1 MRQPG
6 LHIPMEIDCVTLAV
20 KGELPADLDGTL
32 FRIGPD
38 GCMDQPGTGQPYVGA
53 LRIRH
58 GHAEWYRTRRVRTDA
73 VCRQTGELPSPGP
86 RRCSSDTTAEAII
99 GHGRQILALGDG
111 VLPYELTPDLGTKA
125 RCDFDATLTSGFSS
139 RPIHDPLTGELFA
152 AVVDPR
158 EWALRYLVV
167 DVRGHVR
174 KHETVQVPGDPARYT
189 FALTERHAL
198 FIGPAD
204 IGVLPR
210 EAGPEA
216 VGWIGAPMA
225 GGGTGDTAQ
234 RPAEQLVNAFELQDG
249 TINVDLVRD
258 NDHPAPGLWRRQVD
272 LERGIVRDYLID
284 ARSQDLPT
292 VDPRHQGSDY
302 RHAVTRFLTDGG
314 RHSTTLIRHD
324 VTDGTFQLH
333 HAEPGRD
340 FGAPVFIAESPAVD
354 EGDGW
359 VLVFVHNSALGH
371 DEAIVIDTADFTG
384 PPLALVELPTIGPR
398 EFSACWLAE
407 NPF

>member
-1 MRQPG
+1 MTQPG
-6 LHIPMEIDCVTLAV
+6 LHVPEEIDCAALAV

-38 GCMDQPGTGQPYVGA
+38 GCTDQPGTGQPYVGA

-86 RRCSSDTTAEAII
+86 RRCSSDTTAAAII

-125 RCDFDATLTSGFSS
+125 RCDFDDTLPSGFSS
-139 RPIHDPLTGELFA
+139 HPIHDPLTGELFA
-152 AVVDPR
+152 AVADTR
-158 EWALRYLVV
+158 QRALRYVVV
-167 DVRGHVR
+167 DVGGHVR
-174 KHETVQVPGDPARYT
+174 KYETVQVPDDPTRYT

-198 FIGPAD
+198 FIGPAE

-210 EAGPEA
+210 EAGRED
-216 VGWIGAPMA
+216 VWWIRAPFK
-225 GGGTGDTAQ
+225 GPGT
-234 RPAEQLVNAFELQDG
+234 RPTGPTPDQLVNAFELHDG
-249 TINVDLVRD
+249 TIAVDLVRD
-258 NDHPAPGLWRRQVD
+258 NRHPTPGLWRRRVD
-272 LERGIVRDYLID
+272 LERGIIRDDLID
-284 ARSQDLPT
+284 ARGQDMPA
-292 VDPRHQGSDY
+292 VDPSRQGSDY
-302 RHAVTRFLTDGG
+302 RYAITRLLTGDGRG
-314 RHSTTLIRHD
+314 TALMRHD
-324 VTDGTFQLH
+324 LSEGTSQLH

-340 FGAPVFIAESPAVD
+340 LGAPVFIADSPVAD

-359 VLVFVHNSALGH
+359 VLVFAHNSALGH
-371 DEAIVIDTADFTG
+371 DEVVVIDTADFTG
-384 PPLALVELPTIGPR
+384 APLALVELPTTGPR
-398 EFSACWLAE
+398 ECSASWLAE